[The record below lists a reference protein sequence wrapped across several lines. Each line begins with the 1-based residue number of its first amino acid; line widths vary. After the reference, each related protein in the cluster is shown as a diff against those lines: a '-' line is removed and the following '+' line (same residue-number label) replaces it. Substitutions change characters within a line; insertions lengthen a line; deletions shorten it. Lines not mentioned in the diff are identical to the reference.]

1 MRTLRWFL
9 LTAFAA
15 ALVATTASAALAG
28 AKKTFPISGT
38 YAGTAST
45 KVDGNTATIAA
56 AGSGKASTLGSGKIT
71 GNGTADTSQQPCTP
85 FGGTGTL
92 TGAGSVIKFK
102 VPTSAS
108 GCGDEGGHTFAI
120 KGVFQV
126 LKVTGK
132 LATAK
137 GTLRF
142 SGTYSHDDGTFS
154 IKLTGSLTK

>member
-1 MRTLRWFL
+1 MRKLRWFL

-15 ALVATTASAALAG
+15 ALVATTASAAFAG
-28 AKKTFPISGT
+28 AAKRFPIAGAYS
-38 YAGTAST
+38 GTAST
-45 KVDGNTATIAA
+45 KVDGNVATILAT
-56 AGSGKASTLGSGKIT
+56 GTGKSTTLGSGKIT

-92 TGAGSVIKFK
+92 TGAGSVITFK
-102 VPTSAS
+102 VPAGAS
-108 GCGDEGGHTFAI
+108 GCGDEGGHLFAI

-126 LKVTGK
+126 VKVTGK
-132 LATAK
+132 LAKAR

-154 IKLTGSLTK
+154 VKLTGSLTK